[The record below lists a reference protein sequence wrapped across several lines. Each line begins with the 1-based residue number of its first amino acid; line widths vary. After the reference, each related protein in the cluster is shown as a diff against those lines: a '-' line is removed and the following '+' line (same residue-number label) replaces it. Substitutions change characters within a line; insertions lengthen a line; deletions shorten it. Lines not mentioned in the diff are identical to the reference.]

1 MIVASFV
8 FLIIITLNISET
20 FALKYANFTRDNY
33 QIQFQYPSD
42 WVLEEKAN
50 GLKEESEIDVS
61 NKKIGTG
68 EIAIHYYNDLLKSF
82 NTTNFAHLFSDFYN
96 ERSSDNSRYEYRTV
110 EPPSFFN
117 VDGQKTGS
125 FLVIF
130 KEKAQVDP
138 IGVEVQY
145 WITFVGN
152 TGYVLEFL
160 STPENFNTSENLEI
174 RDRFIQSI
182 NFISS
187 NNTTDASGRIS
198 SVAKLENNL
207 W

>member
-1 MIVASFV
+1 MIIASFV
-8 FLIIITLNISET
+8 FLLLITLNISET
-20 FALKYANFTRDNY
+20 LALKYANFTRDKY

-42 WVLEEKAN
+42 WVLEEKTN

-82 NTTNFAHLFSDFYN
+82 NTTNFDHLFSDFYK
-96 ERSSDNSRYEYRTV
+96 ERSTDNFMFEYRTV

-117 VDGQKTGS
+117 IDGQKTGS

-130 KEKAQVDP
+130 KQKAEVDP
-138 IGVEVQY
+138 VNVEVQY

-182 NFISS
+182 NFIGSS
-187 NNTTDASGRIS
+187 NTTDGSGRIS
-198 SVAKLENNL
+198 SVAKLQNN
-207 W
+207 

>member
-8 FLIIITLNISET
+8 FLILFTLNISET
-20 FALKYANFTRDNY
+20 LALKYANFTRDQY

-42 WVLEEKAN
+42 WVFEEKAN

-82 NTTNFAHLFSDFYN
+82 NTPNFDHLFSDFYN

-110 EPPSFFN
+110 KPLSFFN

-182 NFISS
+182 NFIGSS
-187 NNTTDASGRIS
+187 NTTNASGRIS
-198 SVAKLENNL
+198 SVAKLQNN
-207 W
+207 

>member
-1 MIVASFV
+1 MIVASFL
-8 FLIIITLNISET
+8 FLIAITLNISET
-20 FALKYANFTRDNY
+20 LALKYANFTRDKY
-33 QIQFQYPSD
+33 QIKFQYPSD

-82 NTTNFAHLFSDFYN
+82 NTTNFDHLFSDFYN
-96 ERSSDNSRYEYRTV
+96 ERSTGDFMYDYRTV

-130 KEKAQVDP
+130 KQKAQVDP
-138 IGVEVQY
+138 IDVEVKY
-145 WITFVGN
+145 WITFEGN

-182 NFISS
+182 DFIGS
-187 NNTTDASGRIS
+187 NNTTDVSGRIS
-198 SVAKLENNL
+198 NVAKLQNN
-207 W
+207 

>member
-1 MIVASFV
+1 MIVASFL
-8 FLIIITLNISET
+8 FLIAITLNISET
-20 FALKYANFTRDNY
+20 LALKYANFTRDKY

-82 NTTNFAHLFSDFYN
+82 NTTNFDHLFSDFYN
-96 ERSSDNSRYEYRTV
+96 ERSTGDFMYDYRTV

-130 KEKAQVDP
+130 KQKAQVDP
-138 IGVEVQY
+138 IDVEVKY
-145 WITFVGN
+145 WITFEGN

-174 RDRFIQSI
+174 RDRFIESI
-182 NFISS
+182 DFIGS
-187 NNTTDASGRIS
+187 NNTTDVSGRIS
-198 SVAKLENNL
+198 NVAKLKNN
-207 W
+207 

>member
-1 MIVASFV
+1 MIVASFL
-8 FLIIITLNISET
+8 FLIAITLNISET
-20 FALKYANFTRDNY
+20 LALKYANFTRDKY

-82 NTTNFAHLFSDFYN
+82 NTTNFDHLFSDFYN
-96 ERSSDNSRYEYRTV
+96 ERSTGDFMYDYRTV

-130 KEKAQVDP
+130 KQKAQVDP
-138 IGVEVQY
+138 IDVEVKY
-145 WITFVGN
+145 WITFEGN

-182 NFISS
+182 DFIGS
-187 NNTTDASGRIS
+187 NNTTDVSGRIS
-198 SVAKLENNL
+198 NVAKLQNN
-207 W
+207 

>member
-20 FALKYANFTRDNY
+20 FALKYANFTKDKY

-82 NTTNFAHLFSDFYN
+82 NTTNFDHLFSDFYN
-96 ERSSDNSRYEYRTV
+96 ELSNDNSRYEYRTV

-117 VDGQKTGS
+117 LDGQKTGS

-145 WITFVGN
+145 WIMFAGN

-182 NFISS
+182 NFIGS

-198 SVAKLENNL
+198 SVVKLQNNL

>member
-1 MIVASFV
+1 MIVASFL
-8 FLIIITLNISET
+8 FLIAITLNISET
-20 FALKYANFTRDNY
+20 LALKYANFTRDKY

-50 GLKEESEIDVS
+50 DLKEESEIDVS

-82 NTTNFAHLFSDFYN
+82 NTTNFDHLFSDFYN
-96 ERSSDNSRYEYRTV
+96 ERSTDNSRYDYRTV

-130 KEKAQVDP
+130 KQKAEVDP
-138 IGVEVQY
+138 IGIEVQY

-152 TGYVLEFL
+152 TGYVLELL

-182 NFISS
+182 DFIGS
-187 NNTTDASGRIS
+187 NNTTDVSGRIS
-198 SVAKLENNL
+198 NVAKLQNNY

>member
-1 MIVASFV
+1 MIASFV
-8 FLIIITLNISET
+8 FLLLITLNISET
-20 FALKYANFTRDNY
+20 LALKYANFTRDKY

-50 GLKEESEIDVS
+50 GLKDESEVDVS

-82 NTTNFAHLFSDFYN
+82 NTTNFDHLFSDFYN
-96 ERSSDNSRYEYRTV
+96 ERATDNSRYENRTV
-110 EPPSFFN
+110 ERPSFFN

-130 KEKAQVDP
+130 KQKAEVDP
-138 IGVEVQY
+138 VDVEVQY

-152 TGYVLEFL
+152 KGYVLEFL
-160 STPENFNTSENLEI
+160 STPENFNASENLEI

-182 NFISS
+182 NFIGS

-198 SVAKLENNL
+198 SVAKLQNNL

>member
-1 MIVASFV
+1 
-8 FLIIITLNISET
+8 
-20 FALKYANFTRDNY
+20 
-33 QIQFQYPSD
+33 
-42 WVLEEKAN
+42 
-50 GLKEESEIDVS
+50 
-61 NKKIGTG
+61 
-68 EIAIHYYNDLLKSF
+68 LKSF
-82 NTTNFAHLFSDFYN
+82 NTTNFDHLFSDFYN

-110 EPPSFFN
+110 EPLSFFS

-130 KEKAQVDP
+130 KEKAQVDA

-182 NFISS
+182 NFIGL
-187 NNTTDASGRIS
+187 NNTTNASGRIS
-198 SVAKLENNL
+198 SVAKLQNNL

>member
-1 MIVASFV
+1 M
-8 FLIIITLNISET
+8 FLLLITLNISET
-20 FALKYANFTRDNY
+20 LALKYAYFTRDIY

-42 WVLEEKAN
+42 WVLEEKPN
-50 GLKEESEIDVS
+50 GLKEEPEIDVS

-68 EIAIHYYNDLLKSF
+68 EIAIHYYHDLLKSF
-82 NTTNFAHLFSDFYN
+82 NTTNFDHLFSDFYIG
-96 ERSSDNSRYEYRTV
+96 RSTDNYRYEYKTV

-130 KEKAQVDP
+130 KQKSEVHP
-138 IGVEVQY
+138 VYVEVQY
-145 WITFVGN
+145 WITLVGN

-182 NFISS
+182 NFIGS

-198 SVAKLENNL
+198 SVANL
-207 W
+207 QSN

>member
-1 MIVASFV
+1 M
-8 FLIIITLNISET
+8 ITLNISET
-20 FALKYANFTRDNY
+20 LALKYANFTRDKY

-42 WVLEEKAN
+42 WLLEEKEN
-50 GLKEESEIDVS
+50 GLKGGSEIDLS

-82 NTTNFAHLFSDFYN
+82 NTTNFDHLFSDFYN
-96 ERSSDNSRYEYRTV
+96 EGSTDNFRYEYRIV

-130 KEKAQVDP
+130 KQKAEVDP

-160 STPENFNTSENLEI
+160 STPDNFNTSENLEI
-174 RDRFIQSI
+174 RDRFILSI
-182 NFISS
+182 DFIGSD
-187 NNTTDASGRIS
+187 NTTDDSGRIS
-198 SVAKLENNL
+198 SVAKLQNY
-207 W
+207 